1 FLYDSYL
8 QPALVFSAVPLAFPG
23 LFPGLFLTDNAISFF
38 VMLGLIGLVGIVVN
52 NSIMLLDFINHARK
66 EGKGIADSA
75 AQAVRIRFRPILTT
89 STTTIAGLFP
99 LAISDPFW
107 EGLSYSIIFGLISS
121 SILVLL
127 VFPAYYAVV
136 EKVRLLVHAV
146 AKKLLGR

>member
-1 FLYDSYL
+1 
-8 QPALVFSAVPLAFPG
+8 
-23 LFPGLFLTDNAISFF
+23 
-38 VMLGLIGLVGIVVN
+38 MLGLIGLVGIVVN